1 MALQLFFTTEKRA
14 TERGWDL
21 LFLLQD
27 AEHFVD
33 TLVELLVLMLRLYPT
48 MLISDS
54 RRAARKVHDIV

>member
-48 MLISDS
+48 HAHLGLS
-54 RRAARKVHDIV
+54 AGG